1 MSLKPGMPG
10 TAPSDPS
17 TLGVVQWF
25 RPGDHDLVE
34 ECVIALQA
42 LGVNRL
48 RTHLSWADYH
58 GESGKAWYDWLLKRL
73 GSQFELLPCVHY
85 TPPFLSESGRTSGP
99 PRNLRAF
106 ADFVDAIIT
115 AHGDHFDTIELWNE
129 PNNLLDWDWRLDP
142 DWMKFCTMI
151 GAAAFWARQRHK
163 CVVLGG
169 PCPTDTNW
177 LRLMGRRGILNVVDA
192 VGIHG
197 FPGTWDSREGGTWP
211 GEWKDVLADVRATV
225 HAFNPSLEIWIT
237 ETGYSTWR
245 DDPAQQVG
253 AFLKAMDAP
262 ADRIYWYGLRDL
274 PADIPVQQGLNFDV
288 RHYHFG
294 LHHADGRAKLLG
306 RLLQQGLPAV
316 RGLAS
321 LNRSVAVVGRKSP
334 VLITGGAGFIGSALA
349 DRLASEGEN
358 VLVYDSFARP
368 GVEENAAWLRE
379 RHPRR
384 IACVI
389 GDIRDKAALAE
400 VVRET
405 AAVFH
410 FAAQVAVTTS
420 MANPADDMQV
430 NLQGTFN
437 LLDALRRDKQPCIFA
452 STNKVYGAMEDLD
465 LVCPAGAWRPAD
477 AAMYAHGCDESQS
490 LDFRTPYGC
499 SKGAADQYVLDFTRS
514 FGVPTSVMRMSCIY
528 GPRQLGTEDQGW
540 VAHFVLR
547 ALANQPISI
556 YGDGR
561 QVRDILFVDDAVN
574 AYVAAWR
581 NIGRVSG
588 QAFNLG
594 GGPDNAVSLL
604 QLIKHIGDLTG
615 QPIDLRFAPWR
626 PNDQRYYV
634 SDTRK
639 IRRAIDL
646 PRPRE
651 WRAGL
656 TTLVRSFT
664 SRAKISRSA
673 SRVVA

>member
-1 MSLKPGMPG
+1 MTGLPGI
-10 TAPSDPS
+10 
-17 TLGVVQWF
+17 VQWF
-25 RPGDHDLVE
+25 RPGDRDLVE
-34 ECVIALQA
+34 ASIVALQA
-42 LGVNRL
+42 LGVQRL

-58 GESGKAWYDWLLKRL
+58 RDGGKAWYEWLLERL
-73 GSQFELLPCVHY
+73 GTRFDLLPCVHY
-85 TPPFLSESGRTSGP
+85 TPPFLSENGRASGP
-99 PRNLRAF
+99 PRDLRAF
-106 ADFVDAIIT
+106 ADFVDAVIT
-115 AHGDHFDTIELWNE
+115 AHGNHFDTIELWNE

-142 DWMKFCTMI
+142 DWMKFCTMA
-151 GAAAFWARQRHK
+151 GAAAYWARRRGK
-163 CVVLGG
+163 RVVLGG

-177 LRLMGRRGILNVVDA
+177 LRLMGRRGLLNVVDA

-197 FPGTWDSREGGTWP
+197 FPGTWDSEPGGTWP
-211 GEWKDVLADVRATV
+211 GTWEDVLRDVRATV
-225 HAFNPSLEIWIT
+225 HAFNPSLELWIT
-237 ETGYSTWR
+237 ETGYATWR
-245 DDPAQQVG
+245 DDPFRQVE
-253 AFLKAMDAP
+253 AFLKAVDAP
-262 ADRIYWYGLRDL
+262 ADRLYWYGLRDL
-274 PADIPVQQGLNFDV
+274 PADVPVQQGLNFDI

-294 LHHADGRAKLLG
+294 IHQSNGQPKLLG
-306 RLLQQGLPAV
+306 RLLEQGVPAV
-316 RGLAS
+316 RALAG
-321 LNRSVAVVGRKSP
+321 LNRGVAVVGRKP
-334 VLITGGAGFIGSALA
+334 PILITGGAGFIGSALA
-349 DRLASEGEN
+349 DRLAREGED

-368 GVEENAAWLRE
+368 GVEDNVAWLRE
-379 RHPRR
+379 RNPRR
-384 IACVI
+384 VSCAI
-389 GDIRDKAALAE
+389 GDIRDKAALSEA
-400 VVRET
+400 VRGC

-410 FAAQVAVTTS
+410 LAAQVAVTTS
-420 MANPADDMQV
+420 LADPAEDVQV

-437 LLDALRRDKQPCIFA
+437 LLEALRRGRQPCVFA
-452 STNKVYGAMEDLD
+452 STNKVYGGLEDVD
-465 LVCPAGAWRPAD
+465 LVCANDDWRPAD
-477 AAMYAHGCDESQS
+477 GAMREYGCDEAQK

-499 SKGAADQYVLDFTRS
+499 SKGAADQYVLDFARS

-547 ALANQPISI
+547 ALANEAISI

-604 QLIKHIGDLTG
+604 RLIDYIKQLTG

-639 IRRAIDL
+639 VRAALEL
-646 PRPRE
+646 PRPRD
-651 WRAGL
+651 WHSGVAA
-656 TTLVRSFT
+656 LVRSFAG
-664 SRAKISRSA
+664 RAAMPQSA